1 MIPFRCKAR
10 SVTTRVLAGVLGG
23 LTLLG
28 GVAAAQDQ
36 MGDPDFTP
44 TVPSPAYPDGGPTV
58 VLDEAHG
65 SDQTIDG
72 RYRAFAA
79 VLGADGYDV
88 VRGTTRFDEGGL
100 DQVNVLVI
108 ANAAAL
114 PPEEGGP
121 SAFTE
126 SEIDALDAWVRA
138 GGALLLAADHAPHG
152 DAAAPLAARFG
163 VGMGKGYAFRLTETG
178 LTTTL
183 DYDLDP
189 DRPDAHPIL
198 RGRSVA
204 ERVRRVRAFTGQS
217 LSPPLDAEV
226 LLPMADG
233 RWEGADRDVLGVIR
247 ERMAADDDVAAV
259 LSDLAVP
266 IVDGAQG
273 LALQHGDG
281 RVVVL
286 GEAGMLTAQLIR
298 FPPEDQRED
307 IRFGLTTPGH
317 DNQQFLLNIL
327 HWLSGDLD

>member
-1 MIPFRCKAR
+1 MPAGA
-10 SVTTRVLAGVLGG
+10 LAGLLGG
-23 LTLLG
+23 LALFG
-28 GVAAAQDQ
+28 GVAAAQEQ

-65 SDQTIDG
+65 SVQTIDG

-79 VLGADGYDV
+79 VLRADGYEV
-88 VRGTTRFDEGGL
+88 VGGTSRFDDGAL
-100 DQVNVLVI
+100 DQADVLVI
-108 ANAAAL
+108 SNAAAL
-114 PPEEGGP
+114 PEGEGGP

-126 SEIDALDAWVRA
+126 SEIDALDAWVRN

-152 DAAAPLAARFG
+152 DAAEALAARFG
-163 VGMGKGYAFRLTETG
+163 VGMGKGYAFRPTETG
-178 LTTTL
+178 LTANL
-183 DYDLDP
+183 EYDLDP
-189 DRPDAHPIL
+189 GRPDAHPIL
-198 RGRSVA
+198 RGRSA
-204 ERVRRVRAFTGQS
+204 DERINRVRTFTGQS
-217 LSPPLDAEV
+217 LRPPPGADV
-226 LLPMADG
+226 LLPMAEG
-233 RWEGADRDVLGVIR
+233 HWEASDRDVLGTIR
-247 ERMAADDDVAAV
+247 ERMRAGEDATAV

-273 LALQHGDG
+273 LVLRHGNG

-298 FPPEDQRED
+298 FPPEAQRED
-307 IRFGLTTPGH
+307 MRFGLSTPGH

>member
-1 MIPFRCKAR
+1 MTSVRCKSRFMPAR
-10 SVTTRVLAGVLGG
+10 ALAGLLGG
-23 LTLLG
+23 LALFG
-28 GVAAAQDQ
+28 GVAAAQEQ

-65 SDQTIDG
+65 SVQTIGG

-79 VLGADGYDV
+79 VLRADGYEV
-88 VRGTTRFDEGGL
+88 VRGTSRFDGGGL
-100 DQVNVLVI
+100 DQADVLVI
-108 ANAAAL
+108 SNAAAL
-114 PPEEGGP
+114 PEGEGGP

-126 SEIDALDAWVRA
+126 SEIDAIDAWVRN

-152 DAAAPLAARFG
+152 EAAEALAARFG
-163 VGMGKGYAFRLTETG
+163 VGMGKGYAFWPTATG
-178 LTTTL
+178 LTTNL

-189 DRPDAHPIL
+189 DRSDAHPIL
-198 RGRSVA
+198 RGRSA
-204 ERVRRVRAFTGQS
+204 DERIGRVRAFTGQS
-217 LSPPLDAEV
+217 LMPPPDAEM
-226 LLPMADG
+226 LLPMDDG
-233 RWEGADRDVLGVIR
+233 HWEGADRDVLGVIR
-247 ERMAADDDVAAV
+247 ERIRADEDVAVV

-266 IVDGAQG
+266 IVEGAQG
-273 LALQHGDG
+273 LALRHGNG

-286 GEAGMLTAQLIR
+286 AEAGMLTAQLIR

-307 IRFGLTTPGH
+307 IRFGLNTPGH